1 MVVISDQSAGKKYLL
16 NFYFDS
22 KLPSNLFEILLL
34 ALFGFIST
42 CRAIIEWHFEM
53 ALVKGVMLPY
63 ILKVMSMTSE
73 KHDVVGVKKFT
84 TSP

>member
-42 CRAIIEWHFEM
+42 FRA
-53 ALVKGVMLPY
+53 Y
-63 ILKVMSMTSE
+63 YRMTFRNGARQGGNVAVYFKS
-73 KHDVVGVKKFT
+73 DVYDVRKTWCGWC
-84 TSP
+84 